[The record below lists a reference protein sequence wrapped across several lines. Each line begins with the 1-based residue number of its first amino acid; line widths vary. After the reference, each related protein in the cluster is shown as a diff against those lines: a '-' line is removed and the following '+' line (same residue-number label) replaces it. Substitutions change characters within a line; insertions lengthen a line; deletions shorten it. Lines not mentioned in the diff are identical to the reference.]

1 MFIVMAEKKKGIRL
15 LEASEKYGKPFDPA
29 CLIETDLPYE
39 IL

>member
-1 MFIVMAEKKKGIRL
+1 L

-39 IL
+39 ILWELDQTFSLLTI